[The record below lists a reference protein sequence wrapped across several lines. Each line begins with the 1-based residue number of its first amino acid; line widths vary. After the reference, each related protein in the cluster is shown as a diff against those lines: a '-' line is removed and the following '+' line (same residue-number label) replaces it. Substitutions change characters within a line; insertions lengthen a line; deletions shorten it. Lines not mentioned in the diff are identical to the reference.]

1 MSGAAATRVR
11 AAIEPALTGAG
22 FDVEDVAVRAAGKRQ
37 LVQVVVDKDGGLTL
51 DDVADATRVVNTALD
66 EADPFQGAYVLEVTS
81 PGVDRPLTQPRHWRR
96 NVDRLVDVRLKDGS
110 RVLGRV
116 QSADD
121 EAAEVLVQ
129 ADEQVRVT
137 YADVARATVEV
148 EFTRVDGEPADD
160 EPGDDEGDDA

>member
-11 AAIEPALTGAG
+11 AAIEPALAGAG

-51 DDVADATRVVNTALD
+51 DDVADATRAVSAALD

-81 PGVDRPLTQPRHWRR
+81 PGVDRPLTLPRHWRR
-96 NVDRLVDVRLKDGS
+96 NVGRLVDVRLTDGTQ
-110 RVLGRV
+110 VLGRV
-116 QSADD
+116 QTADD

-129 ADEQVRVT
+129 VDEQVRVA
-137 YADVARATVEV
+137 YADVAKATVEV
-148 EFTRVDGEPADD
+148 EFSRSEGED
-160 EPGDDEGDDA
+160 E